1 VNTLNHPDVTGTFW
15 QRTLV
20 VPLLILLLSA
30 CGDRNHPE
38 AEGPTEIVVAS
49 AVYHQFLD
57 LQRLTPEFEKAHPG
71 IKVRYVTLEEGLLR
85 QRMTADIATRGG
97 QFDVMTVSSYE
108 VPIWSQRPDWLLPIE
123 VDAAWDIDDLLP
135 GIREGATSPKDGKLY
150 GAPFYGETI
159 ITMYRKDLAEKVG
172 FEMPE
177 QPTWQQIRDFAAAAH
192 DPQNGVYGI
201 CLRGKSGWGENM
213 YIIGVMV
220 NTFGGQWFDMQWR
233 PRIDTPA
240 WEKAISFYVEMM
252 QAYGQP
258 GATSASFSE
267 ILPLFNEG
275 KCAVWVD
282 ASSGAQWVSDPSQ
295 STVVDHVGFANAPI
309 ALTPKGAA
317 ALFNWNLAIP
327 ASTRNPD
334 AAQAF
339 VRWATSREYVQL
351 VARDKGWRLVPA
363 GTRHSTYARQEY
375 REAAPFSAT
384 ERRTLTE
391 LITSASN
398 ATEPASPY
406 MGIQYVTIPE
416 FQAIGT
422 GVGEHISA
430 ALAGQVTVEQAL
442 KAAQTLAEREMER
455 AGYYR

>member
-1 VNTLNHPDVTGTFW
+1 MNTLHYVRFI
-15 QRTLV
+15 RTSWLRALATTVLV
-20 VPLLILLLSA
+20 SLLPA
-30 CGDRNHPE
+30 CGNSEQTAAAD
-38 AEGPTEIVVAS
+38 GPTEIVVAS
-49 AVYHQFLD
+49 AVYGQFMD
-57 LQRLTPEFEKAHPG
+57 LQRLTPEFEKMHPD

-85 QRMTADIATRGG
+85 QRMTTDISTKGG
-97 QFDVMTVSSYE
+97 QFDVMTISSYE
-108 VPIWSQRPDWLLPIE
+108 TPIWSQSEWLLPIE
-123 VDAAWDIDDLLP
+123 IDAAWDVDDLLP

-177 QPTWQQIRDFAAAAH
+177 QPTWQQIREFAAAAH

-201 CLRGKSGWGENM
+201 CLRGKPGWGENM

-233 PRIDTPA
+233 PKIDTPA
-240 WEKAISFYVEMM
+240 WKNAISFYVEMM

-258 GATSASFSE
+258 GATAASFSE
-267 ILPLFNEG
+267 VLPLFNEG

-309 ALTPKGAA
+309 GTTPKGAA
-317 ALFNWNLAIP
+317 ALFNWSLAIP
-327 ASTRNPD
+327 STTRKPD
-334 AAQAF
+334 AAQTF
-339 VRWATSREYVQL
+339 VRWATSKEYIQL
-351 VARDKGWRLVPA
+351 VAQDKGWRLVPA
-363 GTRHSTYARQEY
+363 GTRRSTYERPEF
-375 REAAPFSAT
+375 REAAPFAAT

-391 LITSASN
+391 IITSATN
-398 ATEPASPY
+398 ATEPPSPY

-422 GVGEHISA
+422 NVGENISA
-430 ALAGQVTVEQAL
+430 ALAGKVSVDQTL
-442 KAAQTLAEREMER
+442 KTAQTMAEREMER